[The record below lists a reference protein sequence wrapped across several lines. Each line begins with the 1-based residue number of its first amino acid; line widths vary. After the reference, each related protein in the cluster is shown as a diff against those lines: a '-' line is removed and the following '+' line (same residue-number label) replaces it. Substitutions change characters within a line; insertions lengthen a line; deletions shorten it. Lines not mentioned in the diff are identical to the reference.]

1 MLSWRLEGSIIGTAM
16 NENEQIIEGDSRIN
30 AIQYGKN
37 FCKYCG
43 KELQEGAAFCSSCG
57 KPQGNTPAQQVAK
70 PVLQQ
75 PINFAS
81 PYMPAGFYQQPQPAM
96 SNSASNSTTT
106 VVVEGGRSNGLGTA
120 GFIIALL
127 GLVFCWV
134 PFVDFILW
142 FLGLIFSFIGMFKS
156 PRGLAIAGFILSFV
170 VIIAIISIM
179 GSLAAA
185 LSSLK

>member
-1 MLSWRLEGSIIGTAM
+1 M
-16 NENEQIIEGDSRIN
+16 NENEQIVGSDSRID

-43 KELQEGAAFCSSCG
+43 KTLQKGAAFCSSCG
-57 KPQGNTPAQQVAK
+57 RPQGNVPVQQVIRPVAQQ
-70 PVLQQ
+70 QT
-75 PINFAS
+75 NFS
-81 PYMPAGFYQQPQPAM
+81 NPYMAGVYQQPQPAM
-96 SNSASNSTTT
+96 SNSTSNSTTT
-106 VVVEGGRSNGLGTA
+106 VVVEGSRSNGLGTA

-142 FLGLIFSFIGMFKS
+142 FLGLLFSFIGMFKS

>member
-1 MLSWRLEGSIIGTAM
+1 M
-16 NENEQIIEGDSRIN
+16 NEKEQIVIGNSRSDT
-30 AIQYGKN
+30 IQYGKN

-57 KPQGNTPAQQVAK
+57 MPQGNTPVQQVAN
-70 PVLQQ
+70 PFLQH
-75 PINFAS
+75 PNNFTS
-81 PYMPAGFYQQPQPAM
+81 PYMMAGVYQQPQPAM
-96 SNSASNSTTT
+96 SSSASNNTTT

-156 PRGLAIAGFILSFV
+156 PRGLAIAGFVLSFV
-170 VIIAIISIM
+170 VIILIISIM
-179 GSLAAA
+179 GSLTAA
-185 LSSLK
+185 LSSL

>member
-1 MLSWRLEGSIIGTAM
+1 MNEKEQMIIG
-16 NENEQIIEGDSRIN
+16 GDSRID

-57 KPQGNTPAQQVAK
+57 KPQGIIPVQQVAK

-75 PINFAS
+75 PNNFTS
-81 PYMPAGFYQQPQPAM
+81 PYMTAGVYQQPQPAM
-96 SNSASNSTTT
+96 SSSASNSTTT

-142 FLGLIFSFIGMFKS
+142 FLGLIFSFIGMFK
-156 PRGLAIAGFILSFV
+156 PEFG
-170 VIIAIISIM
+170 ISICSELC
-179 GSLAAA
+179 GS
-185 LSSLK
+185 